1 MGMGNAYW
9 ASDFWAN
16 VDATEMTE
24 THLYHIHLYCISRI
38 LYMRPKVNE
47 RISLLSSP
55 RSSLYNIS
63 VYEQLLYTQSEVLSS
78 KLGTKL
84 PLPFSDEVRKSL
96 ITAWT
101 GTVYGRCSLMLMPQG
116 FTFAAPMAI
125 DGKATRF
132 LWVQSVC
139 LDTWFVLQEFCAHA
153 LWISLRNWLNTSIM
167 SNGAFAV
174 PSAWHE

>member
-1 MGMGNAYW
+1 MLVRWLKPIYII
-9 ASDFWAN
+9 S
-16 VDATEMTE
+16 T
-24 THLYHIHLYCISRI
+24 YSISRYSTCDLKQI
-38 LYMRPKVNE
+38 KE
-47 RISLLSSP
+47 
-55 RSSLYNIS
+55 S
-63 VYEQLLYTQSEVLSS
+63 VCYLHGVVPSTIYQSTNNYYSVPGLSS

-84 PLPFSDEVRKSL
+84 PLPFSAEVRKSL

-101 GTVYGRCSLMLMPQG
+101 GTVYGKCSLMLMPQG
-116 FTFAAPMAI
+116 FTFAAPMALN
-125 DGKATRF
+125 GKATRF
-132 LWVQSVC
+132 LWVQSGC